1 MTNGKGS
8 ILNKQSFLA
17 SLPRKRHTGKNS
29 YGFPMFEIL
38 ALLCLVAA
46 PVLLVAL
53 SVIDLKHW
61 ILPDELNL
69 ALGVTGVAFH
79 MLTAYRF
86 FDIQDMLAGAA
97 LGAGLLYV
105 IRFFANRHY
114 DRDTLG
120 LGDVKL
126 LGAAGLWLGLEGT
139 LQAITLGA
147 FAGLLHGIVYAFY
160 LSRKNNAPMT
170 LTQLSIPAGPGFAV
184 GILLAGYFL
193 FSPYI
198 KEAFDGFTT

>member
-1 MTNGKGS
+1 
-8 ILNKQSFLA
+8 
-17 SLPRKRHTGKNS
+17 
-29 YGFPMFEIL
+29 MFEIL
-38 ALLCLVAA
+38 PLLCLAAA
-46 PVLLVAL
+46 PLLLAAL
-53 SVIDLKHW
+53 SIIDLKYW

-69 ALGVTGVAFH
+69 ALALTGIAFH
-79 MLTAYRF
+79 VLTAYRF
-86 FDIQDMLAGAA
+86 LSIEGMLLGAS

-105 IRFFANRHY
+105 IRFFSNRHY

-147 FAGLLHGIVYAFY
+147 FAGLIHGIIYAFY
-160 LSRKNNAPMT
+160 LSRKNKAPMT
-170 LTQLSIPAGPGFAV
+170 ITQLSIPAGPGFAV

-193 FSPYI
+193 FAPYI
-198 KEAFDGFTT
+198 KEALDGFAT